1 MMCCDVFVMCLQVQ
15 MVLTRQRKE
24 FGAPI
29 NLKDRKIDKTK
40 EPYKECA
47 SYEDPAFVL
56 NRVEMDTSVQVRTC
70 QLILTSPRSHSS
82 TYLFTLF
89 AEII

>member
-1 MMCCDVFVMCLQVQ
+1 MMCHDVFVVCLQVQ
-15 MVLTRQRKE
+15 MVFTRTRKE

-56 NRVEMDTSVQVRTC
+56 NRVEMDTSVQVRTYH
-70 QLILTSPRSHSS
+70 LILTSSS
-82 TYLFTLF
+82 SSPSPHPHLILSSS
-89 AEII
+89 